1 MKTSSQTKL
10 ETNLGLDSSI
20 WAKSDNT
27 LRLLFLKLRFPK
39 ENVKWIKVQ
48 PCHPLAATFHI
59 LVAPFTD

>member
-1 MKTSSQTKL
+1 MKTSPQTKL